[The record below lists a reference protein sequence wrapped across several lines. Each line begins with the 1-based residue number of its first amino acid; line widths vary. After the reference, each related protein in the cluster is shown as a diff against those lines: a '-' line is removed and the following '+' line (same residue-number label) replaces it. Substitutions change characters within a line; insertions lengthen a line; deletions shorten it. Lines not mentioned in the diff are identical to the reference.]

1 MKSLSEAQPPRKDQ
15 TTLPMHKYLKSYIIA
30 AAAFLSAAVLCSAVP
45 SRPSPQRLVNDFAG
59 IFSPR
64 QVAVLENT
72 LVAFDDSTSNQITV
86 VTVNDLEGYSAME
99 YATRIGLDWEVGT
112 SGFDNGIVL
121 LVKPK
126 TPESNGQTAISV
138 GYGLEGA
145 IPDVYCKRIIDN
157 EMIPY
162 FAAGDYYSG
171 TVAGC
176 RVLMKLASG
185 EISEP
190 REDRSEFSLFGL
202 LVLFIIFS
210 IIFFAILGRGDRGG
224 KGGRNGGAGGIDADD
239 IMRGIL
245 IGNILGGGRHRGG
258 FGGNSGG
265 FGGGFDGGGFS
276 GGGFGG
282 FGGGDFGGGG
292 ASGRW

>member
-145 IPDVYCKRIIDN
+145 IPDAYAKRIIEN
-157 EMIPY
+157 ELIPH
-162 FAAGDYYSG
+162 FRQDDYYG
-171 TVAGC
+171 GVVAAC
-176 RVLMKLASG
+176 TVLMQLASG

-190 REDRSEFSLFGL
+190 RSAGNDDIGGFIGL
-202 LVLFIIFS
+202 GLFIFLVFIVAMVVS
-210 IIFFAILGRGDRGG
+210 ILKKGNDNGRG
-224 KGGRNGGAGGIDADD
+224 
-239 IMRGIL
+239 
-245 IGNILGGGRHRGG
+245 GGGRYRNDGGDIMDALIIGSLLGHGSRGHSSW
-258 FGGNSGG
+258 GGSGG
-265 FGGGFDGGGFS
+265 F

-282 FGGGDFGGGG
+282 FGGGSFGGGG
-292 ASGRW
+292 ASGSW